1 MPGRMLRYRSEIILS
16 YPDDDIR
23 QYLIYIGK
31 ERLQMADKIQ
41 QSGLDY
47 HYPIIDMHNIDCQ
60 KMIDLGTKDVSNIR
74 SFSGETVNF
83 GPYIQMAAFM

>member
-1 MPGRMLRYRSEIILS
+1 MPGRMLCYRSEIILS

-47 HYPIIDMHNIDCQ
+47 HRLEAYSMQLIDPSITHHTRAQ
-60 KMIDLGTKDVSNIR
+60 LFHL
-74 SFSGETVNF
+74 FSGKTSNV
-83 GPYIQMAAFM
+83 P